1 MERIEFIK
9 HMAFLGEKLLQEQ
22 KEDKMARKKKDADGT
37 DTNDSQNPL
46 AGKKWA
52 KLLSSEWMTTA
63 ESWTTD
69 EIKKKIVQWEQA
81 IGQSE
86 KDMDADHAL
95 NGLKDR
101 MAELKEQIKDTS
113 EVYTKTI
120 SEVQAQIK
128 YVVHLLDT
136 RGVSV
141 K

>member
-1 MERIEFIK
+1 M
-9 HMAFLGEKLLQEQ
+9 G
-22 KEDKMARKKKDADGT
+22 RKKKDAVDGT

-86 KDMDADHAL
+86 KDMDADSAL

-101 MAELKEQIKDTS
+101 MADLKEQIKDTS

-120 SEVQAQIK
+120 AEVQAQIK
-128 YVVHLLDT
+128 YVVHLL
-136 RGVSV
+136 
-141 K
+141 

>member
-1 MERIEFIK
+1 
-9 HMAFLGEKLLQEQ
+9 MAFLGEKLLQEQ
-22 KEDKMARKKKDADGT
+22 KEDKMARKKKDAADGGT

-46 AGKKWA
+46 SGKKWA

-63 ESWTTD
+63 ESWNTD

-101 MAELKEQIKDTS
+101 MAELKEQIKETS

-120 SEVQAQIK
+120 AEVQAQIK
-128 YVVHLLDT
+128 YVVHLLDQ

>member
-1 MERIEFIK
+1 M
-9 HMAFLGEKLLQEQ
+9 G
-22 KEDKMARKKKDADGT
+22 RKKTVAADTT
-37 DTNDSQNPL
+37 DSTDDSQSPL

-63 ESWTTD
+63 ESWDTD
-69 EIKKKIVQWEQA
+69 EIKKKIVQYEQA

-86 KDMDADHAL
+86 KDMDNDHAL

-101 MAELKEQIKDTS
+101 MSELKEQVKETS
-113 EVYTKTI
+113 EVYTKSI
-120 SEVQAQIK
+120 AEIAAQIK
-128 YVVHLLDT
+128 YVVHLLDQ